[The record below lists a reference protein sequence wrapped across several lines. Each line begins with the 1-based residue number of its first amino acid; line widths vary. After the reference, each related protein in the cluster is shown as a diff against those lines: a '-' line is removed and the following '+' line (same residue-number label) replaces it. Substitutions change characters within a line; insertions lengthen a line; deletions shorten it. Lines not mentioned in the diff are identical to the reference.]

1 MLEHPAT
8 TIGDSRD
15 KKIDR
20 PKEKDNW
27 TDFRDQKAT
36 QRRRHGKTG
45 PSAKKVNCN
54 EEIPVIAKA
63 TMGSNGDY
71 SDTTPRSADT
81 KPIPCSK
88 TEAHSQTSPV

>member
-8 TIGDSRD
+8 AIGDSRD

-20 PKEKDNW
+20 PEEKVNW
-27 TDFRDQKAT
+27 TDLRNQKAP
-36 QRRRHGKTG
+36 QRRRRGKTG
-45 PSAKKVNCN
+45 SSAKKVNCN
-54 EEIPVIAKA
+54 KEIPVIAKA
-63 TMGSNGDY
+63 TIDSNRDY